1 LASGVDCISGVISPG
16 VSQTE
21 EEEENKRAA
30 APPSSPSSIVC
41 VFGVVVDGLFFIL
54 FGYIMFTLLLLF
66 LPSVF
71 FSSCPGAIGR
81 DYLARSQTAV
91 NDWKKKKKKKKKKH
105 PNSSRVR
112 PACELARPC
121 LHNNLLLF
129 FRNFASFFWLMT
141 HNSIRLEHT

>member
-1 LASGVDCISGVISPG
+1 MLLAPASAK
-16 VSQTE
+16 QKKKT
-21 EEEENKRAA
+21 K
-30 APPSSPSSIVC
+30 PSSPSSIVC
-41 VFGVVVDGLFFIL
+41 MFGVVVDGLFFIL

-66 LPSVF
+66 LPSVFF

-91 NDWKKKKKKKKKKH
+91 NDWKKKKKKKKH

-121 LHNNLLLF
+121 LHNNLLLLF